1 MKYINKFLAI
11 LLLTALLTPNL
22 LATTSSN
29 KQYIPLRT
37 FTESEGY
44 KVTWSKEIITLQKS
58 TSSTITLDLKNTS
71 EVIIIKNN
79 ITYIDKE
86 WLLSKLSSKRSTID
100 YSTLGE
106 NVVQNLL
113 QGKFQAIIDQMS
125 ATTQAQINATA
136 LAQGWNS
143 SMPIYGKVT
152 SFDVVKVTPNNNLME
167 VEIRLQCECTPIKV
181 SIIFDANQQITSLLL
196 SPYPKEIT
204 KPTGMIEKSLVVQ
217 TGDYKLPAILTLPN
231 ATGNNF
237 PIVVLIHGSGPNDK
251 DESLNGTKVFRD
263 IAYHLAEQGIATLR
277 YDKRTYTYMQEV
289 ALNPSAF
296 DYDEEVIDDAL
307 SAINLA
313 KTLPQ
318 VDKDEVYVLGHSL
331 GAMSVP
337 MISTKDS
344 GVKGYIMVA
353 GPARNLIDVVLEQ
366 VDYLATLQGLNPIEK
381 TAYMAQTNTT
391 ADVVRT
397 LKENSTTPELNFMG
411 INNRFWADLNTYDQV
426 ATAKKMT
433 EPLLIIQ
440 GGRDYQVTMEDFNLW
455 KTYLSG
461 HSNVTF
467 KDYPNLNHLLVEGIG
482 KSTPNEYY
490 IPHEINKEVTIDIG
504 NWIKKQ

>member
-1 MKYINKFLAI
+1 MNYINKFLST
-11 LLLTALLTPNL
+11 LLLTSLLTPSI
-22 LATTSSN
+22 LASTTSN
-29 KQYIPLRT
+29 KQYISLRT
-37 FTESEGY
+37 LAESEGY
-44 KVTWSKEIITLQKS
+44 KVIWSKELITLQNS
-58 TSSTITLDLKNTS
+58 NSPTITLDLKTPSNN
-71 EVIIIKNN
+71 IMLKNN
-79 ITYIDKE
+79 TTYVDKE
-86 WLLSKLSSKRSTID
+86 WLLSKLSSKDSTID
-100 YSTLGE
+100 YSNLGK

-113 QGKFQAIIDQMS
+113 QGKFQEVFDQMS
-125 ATTQAQINATA
+125 ATTQTQINATV

-143 SMPIYGKVT
+143 TMPIYGKAT
-152 SFDVVKVTPNNNLME
+152 SFDVVKITPNNNLTE
-167 VEIRLQCECTPIKV
+167 VEISLQCERTPVKI
-181 SIIFDANQQITSLLL
+181 SIVFDANQQIAGLQL
-196 SPYPKEIT
+196 SSYPKEIA
-204 KPTGMIEKSLVVQ
+204 KPIGMVEQSLVVQ
-217 TGDYKLPAILTLPN
+217 TGEYKLPAILTLPN
-231 ATGNNF
+231 AIGNF
-237 PIVVLIHGSGPNDK
+237 PVVVLVHGSGANDK
-251 DESLNGTKVFRD
+251 DENISGTKVFRD

-296 DYDEEVIDDAL
+296 DYEEEVIDDAL
-307 SAINLA
+307 SAINLV

-318 VDKDEVYVLGHSL
+318 VNKDEVYVLGHSL

-366 VDYLATLQGLNPIEK
+366 VDYLATLQGLNPIQK
-381 TAYMAQTNTT
+381 TAYMAQTNAT
-391 ADVVRT
+391 ANVVRT
-397 LKENSTTPELNFMG
+397 LKEDSVTPELNFMG
-411 INNRFWADLNTYDQV
+411 INNRVWTDLNSYNQV
-426 ATAKKMT
+426 ATAKEMT
-433 EPLLIIQ
+433 EPLFIIQ

-467 KDYPNLNHLLVEGIG
+467 KDYPNLNHLLVEGTK

-490 IPHEINKEVTIDIG
+490 IPHEISKEVTIDIG